1 MLPLWLTTLY
11 MSSFQALGLTGAIL
25 ETVQK
30 LGFETPTPVQEK
42 AIPYLL
48 TENRDL
54 VALAQTGTGKT
65 AAFGLPLIELCDIEV
80 RSTQALVLAPT
91 RELCMQIATDLNRFC
106 DKVKPLNIV
115 PVYGGA
121 SISDQIKKIRRGAQI
136 IVATP
141 GRLMDLME
149 RKVIQLESIRFVVL
163 DEADEM
169 LNMGFKED
177 IDKILATTPDTKRV
191 WLFSAT
197 MPREVRKI
205 AQAYMTDPFELTIGD
220 QNRGNVN
227 IEHQYIVVEDRQRY
241 DALKRIVDYNINIFA
256 VIFCRT
262 KIETQRIAENLMRDG
277 YNADS
282 LHGDL
287 TQQQRDKVMGNFKNK
302 TLQLLVA
309 TDVAA
314 RGIDVSNLTH
324 VIHLNLPD
332 EIEFYTHRSGRTARA
347 GKKGISIA
355 IVTRRETSK
364 IRQIEKMI
372 NAKVEKKLVPT
383 GEQVCQ
389 VRLLN
394 LVKRIREVQIVEDE
408 IMEFLPAVTQ
418 ELQDLSK
425 EDIIKR
431 FTSLE
436 FNHLLDYYR
445 GAPDLNTSKSSDNE
459 HPSERFT
466 NGDRLFINLG
476 KMDGL
481 DAGRLLSLVC
491 DRSGVKGKDIGK
503 IDVKGAYSFFEVEK
517 SLTEQVTQH
526 LHNFEYKGRI
536 VRIETTGSERPAEP
550 KERRERKG
558 KGDYSHN
565 SAPRRESSSREYSG
579 RSESRSSDSG
589 KREYVKKEYV
599 KKDFEKKGYPKKDSV
614 KREFVKKEFSEPEVA
629 KKKTESSS
637 DDWFASKIK
646 NLHK

>member
-1 MLPLWLTTLY
+1 
-11 MSSFQALGLTGAIL
+11 MSSFQALGLSSAIL
-25 ETVQK
+25 ETIQQ

-42 AIPYLL
+42 AIPFLL
-48 TENRDL
+48 TEQRDL

-65 AAFGLPLIELCDIEV
+65 AAFGLPLIELCSNDV
-80 RSTQALVLAPT
+80 DTTQALVLAPT
-91 RELCMQIATDLNRFC
+91 RELCVQISGDLNRFS

-121 SISDQIKKIRRGAQI
+121 SITDQIRKIRRGAHI

-149 RKVIQLESIRFVVL
+149 RKVINIKAIRFVVL

-169 LNMGFKED
+169 LNMGFKDD
-177 IDKILATTPDTKRV
+177 IDTILAETADTKRV

-197 MPREVRKI
+197 MPKEVRKI
-205 AQAYMTDPFELTIGD
+205 AQAYMTDPFELTIG
-220 QNRGNVN
+220 QQHRGNVN
-227 IEHQYIVVEDRQRY
+227 IEHQYIVVDDKHRY
-241 DALKRIVDYNINIFA
+241 DALKRIVDYNIDIFG

-277 YNADS
+277 YNADA

-287 TQQQRDKVMGNFKNK
+287 TQQQRDKVMGAFKSK

-314 RGIDVSNLTH
+314 RGIDVSNISH

-355 IVTRRETSK
+355 IVSRREASK
-364 IRQIEKMI
+364 IRQIEKLI
-372 NAKVEKKLVPT
+372 DTKIEKKLVPT

-394 LVKRIREVQIVEDE
+394 LVHRLREVQIVEDE
-408 IMEFLPAVTQ
+408 IAEFLPSVYNAM
-418 ELQDLSK
+418 LDLSK

-445 GAPDLNTSKSSDNE
+445 GAPDLNQAKISESDY
-459 HPSERFT
+459 SAERFT
-466 NGDRLFINLG
+466 TGDRMFINLG

-481 DAGRLLSLVC
+481 DKGRLLSLVC
-491 DRSGVKGKDIGK
+491 DRSGIKGKDVGK
-503 IDVKGAYSFFEVEK
+503 IDVKGAYSFFEVDSVVAE
-517 SLTEQVTQH
+517 VVRQH
-526 LHNFEYKGRI
+526 LHGFEYKGRI
-536 VRIETTGSERPAEP
+536 VRIEVTGERPSEP
-550 KERRERKG
+550 KERREK
-558 KGDYSHN
+558 KTFKKKSYETKSFDK
-565 SAPRRESSSREYSG
+565 PRS
-579 RSESRSSDSG
+579 
-589 KREYVKKEYV
+589 
-599 KKDFEKKGYPKKDSV
+599 FEKKSFEKKSFEKKSFDKPTKKDKGGDS
-614 KREFVKKEFSEPEVA
+614 
-629 KKKTESSS
+629 
-637 DDWFASKIK
+637 WFDSKIK
-646 NLHK
+646 DLHK